1 MPVRLQKELQRRL
14 KELGFW
20 LILPL
25 KKSSVVSRG
34 KAEKQ
39 PHWGF
44 IRCVTLFGPWVFVPT
59 FPARNLAAITSWRNA
74 SAPEPSVG
82 EAMKVLPLTTTPPV
96 SPLLSVVGLCCS
108 LCLYFY
114 SQLQQGSI
122 HCQLGASLP
131 RQELYLLQST
141 FLELKVKKKV
151 EVLAFGLVCCFFF
164 FLVKRWRETRWKRTW
179 AWD

>member
-1 MPVRLQKELQRRL
+1 MLFLEERQ
-14 KELGFW
+14 
-20 LILPL
+20 
-25 KKSSVVSRG
+25 KSSPIWVLSDVSLCSGHEYLFPLSLR
-34 KAEKQ
+34 
-39 PHWGF
+39 
-44 IRCVTLFGPWVFVPT
+44 VTWQ
-59 FPARNLAAITSWRNA
+59 AAITSWRNA